1 MKKLLLAV
9 TLLLA
14 FNASAKLSI
23 DNCYQLEELAG
34 VIMEAR
40 QAGSTMGEMIK
51 LADNHKLTEALVID
65 AFEVPLY
72 ETDEYKQREID
83 KYKNKVFKMCFQSI
97 GEKI

>member
-1 MKKLLLAV
+1 MKKLLLAA

-14 FNASAKLSI
+14 FNASAKLNI

-72 ETDEYKQREID
+72 ETAEYKEREIN
-83 KYKNKVFKMCFQSI
+83 KYKNTVFKMCFKSI
-97 GEKI
+97 SQEI